1 MVVFEYFY
9 GKMDIFGPKMDEMA
23 ARINPEM
30 EDMEEVC
37 LSVCLSVIYLPM
49 SWHLVYKSLPVT
61 KPYPPSA
68 LNHFLRNFHPRP
80 PSLTPSLARSSW
92 PSVSATMPDCRTE
105 RTMKRE

>member
-61 KPYPPSA
+61 KPYPPPA
-68 LNHFLRNFHPRP
+68 PNLFLGTC
-80 PSLTPSLARSSW
+80 TPGCL
-92 PSVSATMPDCRTE
+92 P
-105 RTMKRE
+105 